1 MTQQLAQ
8 IPDEHRLGTG
18 VLSAHMFSCYY
29 RHMMA
34 PLPIPT
40 VIFSMYQLNTH
51 LDWVAPDCVTFKV
64 INVTF
69 IRIH

>member
-1 MTQQLAQ
+1 
-8 IPDEHRLGTG
+8 
-18 VLSAHMFSCYY
+18 
-29 RHMMA
+29 MMV

-40 VIFSMYQLNTH
+40 VIFDMYQLNTH

-64 INVTF
+64 INITF